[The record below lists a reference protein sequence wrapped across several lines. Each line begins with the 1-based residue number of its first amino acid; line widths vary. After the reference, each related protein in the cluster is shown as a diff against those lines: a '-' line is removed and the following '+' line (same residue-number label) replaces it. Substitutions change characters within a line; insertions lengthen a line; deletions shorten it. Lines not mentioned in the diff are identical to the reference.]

1 MQKFTQTSN
10 GHILEI
16 HIDENALYKKL
27 DEDIKEMEDLKAEV
41 AAAGGEEA
49 YANEHNEDPD
59 EYDAESRFMA
69 EYKYDYAMQK
79 VGGDV
84 NEFCTPDEIIADRNE
99 FKESIA
105 KIIADNGSTL
115 WGMVQLKK
123 NGTFKKTSKPTIRT
137 AINGSYWED
146 SYGWYTLVLRIVP
159 HSDTVCHVELDHIV
173 EHY

>member
-10 GHILEI
+10 GRILEI
-16 HIDENALYKKL
+16 HVNESALYAQL
-27 DEDIKEMEDLKAEV
+27 DEDIKEMEDLKTEV

-49 YANEHNEDPD
+49 YAHEHNEDEEEYLD
-59 EYDAESRFMA
+59 EHEYYAD
-69 EYKYDYAMQK
+69 YKYEYAMQK
-79 VGGDV
+79 VGGDI
-84 NEFCTPDEIIADRNE
+84 NEFCTPDEIIADRNS
-99 FKESIA
+99 FKESIQ

-115 WGMVQLKK
+115 WEMVQLKK

-146 SYGWYTLVLRIVP
+146 SYGWNTLVLRIVP

-173 EHY
+173 EHW

>member
-10 GHILEI
+10 GRILEI
-16 HIDENALYKKL
+16 HVDENKLFAQL
-27 DEDIKEMEDLKAEV
+27 DEDIKEMEQLKADI
-41 AAAGGEEA
+41 AAAGGEET
-49 YANEHNEDPD
+49 YAHEHNDD
-59 EYDAESRFMA
+59 EE
-69 EYKYDYAMQK
+69 EYSDEHKYYADFKYEYAMQK
-79 VGGDV
+79 VHGDID
-84 NEFCTPDEIIADRNE
+84 EFCTPDEIIMDRNN
-99 FKESIA
+99 FKEAIE

-146 SYGWYTLVLRIVP
+146 SYGWNTLVLRIVP

>member
-1 MQKFTQTSN
+1 MQKFIQ
-10 GHILEI
+10 
-16 HIDENALYKKL
+16 
-27 DEDIKEMEDLKAEV
+27 DIKEMEDLKEEIAK
-41 AAAGGEEA
+41 AGGEKA
-49 YANEHNEDPD
+49 YASEHNEDPQ
-59 EYDAESRFMA
+59 EYDEESRFMT
-69 EYKYDYAMQK
+69 EYKYEYDMQR
-79 VGGDV
+79 VHGDID
-84 NEFCTPDEIIADRNE
+84 EFCTPDEIITDRNN
-99 FKESIA
+99 FKESIQ

-146 SYGWYTLVLRIVP
+146 SYGWNTLVLRIVP